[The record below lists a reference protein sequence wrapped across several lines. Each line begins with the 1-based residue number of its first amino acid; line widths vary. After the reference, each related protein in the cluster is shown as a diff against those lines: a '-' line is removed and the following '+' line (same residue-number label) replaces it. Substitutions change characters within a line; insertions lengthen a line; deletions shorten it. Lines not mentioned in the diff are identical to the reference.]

1 MYLFRALKKKIYRSD
16 DNDTELEDKMNG
28 NNKNIIVHLYFLY

>member
-1 MYLFRALKKKIYRSD
+1 MYLFRALKKKIYRSNST

-28 NNKNIIVHLYFLY
+28 NNKKIIVHL